1 MVMLPQVQTNFNK
14 MQIGDYVAKAGIY
27 TKPGVV
33 VEKNEDGTVLVD
45 TDASVI
51 SQYHRHTNTSGLTP
65 EEKDRFNTIMDDI
78 VSNPENAERI
88 NMLQNQ
94 IDGLVK
100 DPENRRFVTAR
111 RNQQAELI
119 RFARELP
126 RVYSF
131 EGEKIRL

>member
-1 MVMLPQVQTNFNK
+1 MVMLPPVPTNYNK

-45 TDASVI
+45 TDPGVI
-51 SQYHRHTNTSGLTP
+51 AQYHRHTNTSGLTP

-100 DPENRRFVTAR
+100 DPENRRVVTAL

>member
-1 MVMLPQVQTNFNK
+1 MVMLPPVPTNFNK

-33 VEKNEDGTVLVD
+33 TEKNEDGSVIID
-45 TDASVI
+45 TDPESI
-51 SQYHRHTNTSGLTP
+51 RQYHRHTNTTGLSP
-65 EEKDRFNTIMDDI
+65 EEKDQFNAIMDDI
-78 VSNPENAERI
+78 MTNPENGERI
-88 NMLQNQ
+88 NMLQQQ
-94 IDGLVK
+94 IDGLAKEPSSRKV
-100 DPENRRFVTAR
+100 VSTL

-131 EGEKIRL
+131 EGDKIRM